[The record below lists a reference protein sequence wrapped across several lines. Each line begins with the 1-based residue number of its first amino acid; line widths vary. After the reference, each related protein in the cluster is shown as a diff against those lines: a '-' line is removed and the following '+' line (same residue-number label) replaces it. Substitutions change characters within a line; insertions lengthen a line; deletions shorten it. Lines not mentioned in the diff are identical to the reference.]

1 MPSWWKRTLFK
12 RISKYLILNG
22 QGSIGFYENY
32 KVPGI
37 LSLKNTK
44 ERLIA
49 TKRYCSF
56 GLLYVSR
63 VHEAS

>member
-22 QGSIGFYENY
+22 QGLIGFYENY

-49 TKRYCSF
+49 TKRY
-56 GLLYVSR
+56 
-63 VHEAS
+63 